1 MEHLIPVLHMLL
13 LKVQLVMS
21 KCEEDKYE
29 APVHMDEL
37 DGLF

>member
-1 MEHLIPVLHMLL
+1 MLL

-29 APVHMDEL
+29 ASVHMDEW